1 MNTKQKIQVVVVTLA
16 IYAIAYAVTLV
27 HFSCN

>member
-1 MNTKQKIQVVVVTLA
+1 MNTKQKIQTVVVILV

-27 HFSCN
+27 YFSCN